1 MCIKNKTIVNSSHW
15 KYYSGI
21 QCTDKADRPTHKQTD
36 GQLDTGRQTDRQ
48 TDIYKITVRLPI
60 TFTHKHIYG
69 DTNQ

>member
-36 GQLDTGRQTDRQ
+36 GQLDTGRQTDWYLQ
-48 TDIYKITVRLPI
+48 DYSKVTNYIYT
-60 TFTHKHIYG
+60 
-69 DTNQ
+69 